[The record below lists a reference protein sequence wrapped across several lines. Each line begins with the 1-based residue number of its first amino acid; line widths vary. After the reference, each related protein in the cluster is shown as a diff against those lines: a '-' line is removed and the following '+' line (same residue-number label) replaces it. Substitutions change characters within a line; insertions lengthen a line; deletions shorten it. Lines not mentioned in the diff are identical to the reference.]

1 MLPLSYHIISKLYDS
16 FFHTIT
22 NSKKL
27 NPSKTQWYYVAII
40 RTIVYKHLPAK
51 FPRRKR
57 NEKLRQ
63 KKKKKHATNLLSLF
77 HIKHPAAAHTTKRW
91 PANCCPKTQ
100 GKQWH
105 PGSSTSSNFLG
116 AVLCCQFNNIWKK
129 KSISLFFLSLF
140 FLLNFFDNLDLK
152 KTIIKKCLKQIVG

>member
-1 MLPLSYHIISKLYDS
+1 MIL

-27 NPSKTQWYYVAII
+27 NTSKTQWYYVAII
-40 RTIVYKHLPAK
+40 RTIVYKHFPAK
-51 FPRRKR
+51 FLRRKR

-63 KKKKKHATNLLSLF
+63 KKKKKKLQQTFFVSHQTSSCCTCN
-77 HIKHPAAAHTTKRW
+77 KRW

-105 PGSSTSSNFLG
+105 PGSSTSSNFPG
-116 AVLCCQFNNIWKK
+116 AVLHCQFNNIWKK
-129 KSISLFFLSLF
+129 KSISLFFLSLLF
-140 FLLNFFDNLDLK
+140 FCWIFFDNLDLK